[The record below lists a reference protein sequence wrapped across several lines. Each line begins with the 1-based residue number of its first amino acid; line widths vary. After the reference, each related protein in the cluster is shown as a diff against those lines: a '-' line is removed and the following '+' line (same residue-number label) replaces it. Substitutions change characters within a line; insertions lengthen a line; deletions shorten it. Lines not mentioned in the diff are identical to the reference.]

1 MGNGSGLAACT
12 SSGTRRPQEKRHWIS
27 FIGSHLIEVYGP
39 LGELRQ
45 SRNHE
50 TLPKPWFPGGAAP
63 QCANVETFSDFISR
77 REPILR
83 RIIAIVSSHYKKIS
97 RLFYMISMVS
107 LSIYSNWTLSFS
119 VIKHQMCASLP
130 QLALKNCQ
138 YICNYSWLAW
148 KKSRKE
154 TYIEIFDWF
163 SILGCL
169 IAQIFKMEVI
179 IGSRERWDL
188 FESNINQ
195 SALEASYYGAFGQ
208 KNKYQKLP
216 FSQYTAYIK

>member
-1 MGNGSGLAACT
+1 
-12 SSGTRRPQEKRHWIS
+12 
-27 FIGSHLIEVYGP
+27 
-39 LGELRQ
+39 
-45 SRNHE
+45 
-50 TLPKPWFPGGAAP
+50 
-63 QCANVETFSDFISR
+63 
-77 REPILR
+77 
-83 RIIAIVSSHYKKIS
+83 
-97 RLFYMISMVS
+97 
-107 LSIYSNWTLSFS
+107 
-119 VIKHQMCASLP
+119 MCASLP

-148 KKSRKE
+148 KKSREE

-163 SILGCL
+163 AILGCL

-208 KNKYQKLP
+208 KKQISKIAIQSIYGIYKMMVAVG
-216 FSQYTAYIK
+216 FSRARQSWQVQPLKVLLDWLSRHENRSMHKAKNIRVALKKIFP